1 MIKLNVRHTRLDV
14 KDSQLLAEGNVN
26 SIHIRFMFSPE
37 WVSLS
42 KIAVFSNGE
51 VKFSTELSSD
61 KCTIPWEVLTSVG
74 EVFVSLR
81 GIGEGGN
88 FVICTETKSLGK
100 VSKSLAATLS
110 EMHGEATPDI
120 LDRLITDVADLKSNP
135 PGRGE
140 NGKSAYEL
148 AVEHGFAGSETQWL
162 ASLKGDKG
170 MPGVRGPE
178 GYAGNDGYTPVKGV
192 DYWTAEDRQGII
204 DEVLSSIPDGDEV
217 SY

>member
-26 SIHIRFMFSPE
+26 SIYIRFMFSPE

-42 KIAVFSNGE
+42 KIAVFSNGQ

-100 VSKSLAATLS
+100 VNKSLAATLS

-178 GYAGNDGYTPVKGV
+178 GYAGNDGYTPVKGT

-204 DEVLSSIPDGDEV
+204 DDVLSSIPDGDEV

>member
-1 MIKLNVRHTRLDV
+1 MVKLNVRHTKLDV

-26 SIHIRFMFSPE
+26 SIYIRFMFSSE

-42 KIAVFSNGE
+42 KIAVFNNGE
-51 VKFSTELSSD
+51 AKFSTELSSD
-61 KCTIPWEVLTSVG
+61 KCAIPWEVLTSVG

-88 FVICTETKSLGK
+88 VVICTETKSLGK
-100 VSKSLAATLS
+100 VNKSLAATLS
-110 EMHGEATPDI
+110 EMHSEATPDV
-120 LDRLITDVADLKSNP
+120 LDRLISDVADLKSSP
-135 PGRGE
+135 PGKGE

-162 ASLKGDKG
+162 ASLKGEKG
-170 MPGVRGPE
+170 MAGVRGPT
-178 GYAGNDGYTPVKGV
+178 GLTGNDGYTPIKGT

-204 DEVLSSIPDGDEV
+204 DDVLSSIPDGDEV